1 MCSTQKPIFFRL
13 EQIITVVILIRT
25 PIKGDLCLCFS
36 LTLVMRTL
44 TGWERHCI
52 KTGTDCTNGTYSQ
65 DHPALDWI
73 EKIPFL
79 SKKDN
84 PDFDTTV
91 STIDV

>member
-1 MCSTQKPIFFRL
+1 MFQFDTRDEDFDW
-13 EQIITVVILIRT
+13 V
-25 PIKGDLCLCFS
+25 G
-36 LTLVMRTL
+36 
-44 TGWERHCI
+44 RHCV